1 MNQFFSCGQVL
12 LIWGKNAYSGG
23 VKKKKR
29 SMFRGVD
36 LTKSMF
42 RGCRF
47 NKKHV
52 QGVEQV
58 LLCNIFSY
66 YVQIRLFSF
75 TGSKL
80 KESDSGIST
89 L

>member
-1 MNQFFSCGQVL
+1 MFFDQMTDNYCESVL
-12 LIWGKNAYSGG
+12 FMWSGFIDLGGKRIFRGC
-23 VKKKKR
+23 KKKRR

-66 YVQIRLFSF
+66 
-75 TGSKL
+75 
-80 KESDSGIST
+80 
-89 L
+89 